1 MEQQPGLRFSGTTQA
16 CPLSGHPGT
25 QARRD
30 RAVTQGS
37 QVVPVVR
44 ERQGIPAS
52 PVLRVGRV
60 GSLGL
65 VVNREQLEQRESVG
79 FRASAASVAQV
90 RQDIPGSVALARVGL
105 VASQVPIPVPVGTVA
120 TLARQAMREQ
130 VGSPVSLAVA
140 QAVSAGSRAA
150 WEPVDSVVSLVD
162 PDTRDSQAL
171 EHRDLAASQG
181 LELAASQVSPGLD

>member
-16 CPLSGHPGT
+16 CPLSGHLGT

-52 PVLRVGRV
+52 PVLQVGRV

-65 VVNREQLEQRESVG
+65 AVNREQLEQRESVG

-90 RQDIPGSVALARVGL
+90 RQDIPASVALVRVDS

-130 VGSPVSLAVA
+130 VGSPAFQVAA
-140 QAVSAGSRAA
+140 QAVSVGSRAA
-150 WEPVDSVVSLVD
+150 WEPVDSAVSLAD